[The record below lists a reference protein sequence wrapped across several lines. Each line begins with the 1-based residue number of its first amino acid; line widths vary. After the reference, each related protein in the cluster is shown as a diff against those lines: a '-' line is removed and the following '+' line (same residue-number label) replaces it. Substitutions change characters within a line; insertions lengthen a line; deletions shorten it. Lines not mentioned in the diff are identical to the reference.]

1 MLNIVLILIWLAA
14 AALAQVSST
23 VTITGTVADN
33 TGAAVPQA
41 AVSVTNEATAIKID
55 TVTNAAGT
63 FIVTGL
69 PAGSYA
75 VRISKAGFKTYVES
89 GIALGPAQTRTV
101 NATLAVGDIV
111 SEVDVRASAA
121 QVQISTSEV
130 SGHVDQAQ
138 IENLP
143 LNGRNYQGLAA
154 VMPGV
159 VNTSAGKGLGTGGF
173 STYNTMSV
181 NGMGTAGT
189 LYLLDGIWNM
199 NTGWMRQTTI
209 QPNPDDIQEV
219 RVLQNNYSVKYS
231 LMGTSVVLVQTKSGT
246 DAFHGDAWEYLRNS
260 DFDAR
265 NFFTPAV
272 SPLHQNVFGYDIG
285 GPVFIP
291 KVFEKLKHKT
301 FFYWNQQFVRRS
313 TALTTL
319 RGATPTADMRNG
331 TFTTPIIDPT
341 TNAPFPQ
348 TSPGVY
354 QIPKSQI
361 NPNSLAF
368 LDALYP
374 LPNYPAGGF
383 LNYLNSNPSHLN
395 QRDDQVRIDHNFT
408 TKLRLM
414 FEYFDERQHQTDPA
428 QTYGGSPF
436 TSNYQTYDTPNQ
448 LAQLEFTQ
456 ILSPSMVNQTRI
468 STNVYVTSIGIQG
481 TWLRSQVPN
490 FQSTL
495 PFNGFLSDRLPLV
508 SFAGG
513 WSTAGVGSSSPLI
526 HASDLENSF
535 SDDWSWLHGT
545 HQIQAG
551 IQIMLG
557 TKRQSV
563 SAYSNGSWSFSGLF
577 TGHPIADFLLGRAAS
592 FTQQNTEPRPYF
604 HYPLESGYIE
614 DQWKVTRR
622 LTITAGL
629 RLSYMPYAHVQQG
642 YSPMFDP
649 SRYDPAL
656 APIVNQNGTIT
667 PTPGYSPLNGIV
679 LNGINGVPLNLSTP
693 DTHNWYWQ
701 PMFGFGWDVFGN
713 GRTSVRGGYGISTAR
728 SLNVSGCVG
737 LCITNYPLI
746 DSISL
751 LNPPFPSPTG
761 GSVAPTSVRPFYTR
775 DPNLQASSV
784 QTYSLSVEH
793 QFAGNWIASVAG
805 AGTIGR
811 HVPDNLNINQPRP
824 SGGYD
829 FDPIINSGTVSP
841 YYFATYK
848 GAAAVYSLT
857 SNEVAY
863 WDALMLNLRHPVGD
877 RLFFTAAYTWSHAL
891 SNNRS
896 LTPFQNATTAQNPYN
911 LKQNYG
917 SSLLNVPQVF
927 TLSLVYSLPGLR
939 QANLLTRTILGGW
952 KLSDI
957 TTVQSGA
964 SLDPSMSIAR
974 QGLATR
980 PDLIAPIRQI
990 DSVNQWFSTSSFAQ
1004 PAPGF
1009 YGNTGTGVITAP
1021 GLINFDLAL
1030 HKDFRIR
1037 EHHTVEFRSEFFNV
1051 LNHTNFDGVVTALG
1065 NGSFGRV
1072 TSARDPRIL
1081 EFALRY
1087 SF

>member
-1 MLNIVLILIWLAA
+1 K
-14 AALAQVSST
+14 
-23 VTITGTVADN
+23 TGTN
-33 TGAAVPQA
+33 
-41 AVSVTNEATAIKID
+41 
-55 TVTNAAGT
+55 TNAAGT

-69 PAGSYA
+69 PVGSYT
-75 VRISKAGFKTYVES
+75 VRISRSGFKTYVET
-89 GIALGPAQTRTV
+89 GVAPGPAQTRTV
-101 NATLAVGDIV
+101 NAALGVGDVV
-111 SEVDVRASAA
+111 SEVDVSASAA
-121 QVQISTSEV
+121 QVQISTSEIA
-130 SGHVDQAQ
+130 SHVDQAQ

-159 VNTSAGKGLGTGGF
+159 VNTSAGQGLGTGGF
-173 STYNTMSV
+173 STYNVMSI

-209 QPNPDDIQEV
+209 QPNPDQIQEV

-246 DAFHGDAWEYLRNS
+246 DRFHGDVWEYLRNS

-272 SPLHQNVFGYDIG
+272 SPLHQNMFGYDIG

-291 KVFEKLKHKT
+291 KVFEKLKNKT

-313 TALTTL
+313 TALTSL
-319 RGATPTADMRNG
+319 RGATPTEEMRNG
-331 TFTTPIIDPT
+331 TFNSPIIDPT

-348 TSPGVY
+348 SAPGVY
-354 QIPKSQI
+354 QIPQSRL

-368 LDALYP
+368 LSALYP
-374 LPNYPAGGF
+374 LPNNPAGGF
-383 LNYLNSNPSHLN
+383 LNYLNTNPSHLN
-395 QRDDQVRIDHNFT
+395 QRDDQIRIDHNFNA
-408 TKLRLM
+408 KLRLT
-414 FEYFDERQHQTDPA
+414 FEYFDERQDQTDPA

-436 TSNYQTYDTPNQ
+436 TSNYQTYLTPNK

-456 ILSPSMVNQTRI
+456 LLSPAMVNQTRI
-468 STNVYVTSIGIQG
+468 ATNVYVTSIGIEG

-508 SFAGG
+508 TFAGG
-513 WSTAGVGSSSPLI
+513 WSTAGVGSSSPLL
-526 HASDLENSF
+526 HASDLEDSF
-535 SDDWSWLHGT
+535 SDDWSWLHGK
-545 HQIQAG
+545 HLLQAG
-551 IQIMLG
+551 FQLLLG

-563 SAYSNGSWSFSGLF
+563 STYSNGMWSFSGLF
-577 TGHPIADFLLGRAAS
+577 TGNPIADFLLGQAAT

-604 HYPLESGYIE
+604 HYPLDSGYFE
-614 DQWKVTRR
+614 DQWKATRR

-667 PTPGYSPLNGIV
+667 VTPGYSPLNGII

-693 DTHNWYWQ
+693 HTHNWYWQ
-701 PMFGFGWDVFGN
+701 PMLGFAWDVFGN
-713 GRTSVRGGYGISTAR
+713 GRTSVRGGYGITTAR

-737 LCITNYPLI
+737 LCILNYPLI

-761 GSVAPTSVRPFYTR
+761 GSVAPASVRALYTR

-793 QFAGNWIASVAG
+793 QFAGNWIASMAG

-811 HVPDNLNINQPRP
+811 HVPDQLNINQPLP
-824 SGGYD
+824 TGGYD
-829 FDPIINSGTVSP
+829 FNPLINSGTVSP
-841 YYFATYK
+841 YYFATYR
-848 GAAAVYSLT
+848 GAAAINSLA
-857 SNEVAY
+857 SDEVAY
-863 WDALMLNLRHPVGD
+863 WDALMLNLRHPVGQ

-896 LTPFQNATTAQNPYN
+896 LTPFQNVATEQNPYN
-911 LKQNYG
+911 LRQNYG
-917 SSLLNVPQVF
+917 SSPLNVPQVF
-927 TLSLVYSLPGLR
+927 TISLVYSLPMLN
-939 QANLLTRTILGGW
+939 QANGVTRAILGGW

-957 TTVQSGA
+957 TTAQSGA
-964 SLDPSMSIAR
+964 SLDPALGIAR

-980 PDLIAPIRQI
+980 PDLISPIQYPKTV
-990 DSVNQWFSTSSFAQ
+990 SQWFSTSSFAQ

-1009 YGNTGTGVITAP
+1009 YGNAGPGAITGP

-1037 EHHTVEFRSEFFNV
+1037 EHHTAEFRSEFFNV
-1051 LNHTNFDGVVTALG
+1051 LNHTNFNGVVTTLG
-1065 NGSFGRV
+1065 SGVFGQV

-1081 EFALRY
+1081 ELALRY